1 MSERIL
7 GARDIAIK
15 LFDDLIKDLDRRGVR
30 RRVRDEVGQIANVTM
45 DRLTPGRSTS
55 AEAPLPPEEEDP
67 ISRIP

>member
-30 RRVRDEVGQIANVTM
+30 
-45 DRLTPGRSTS
+45 
-55 AEAPLPPEEEDP
+55 
-67 ISRIP
+67 